1 MHAFYINLDHR
12 TDRRAEVE
20 KEFEEKGLTVERFPA
35 TQYSPGAIGCNL
47 SHIGVLNLAKER
59 GYESVM
65 IFEDDFQFLVSKS
78 EWDDLIAK
86 LPTSYDVVMISY
98 NLVASTPHDDTFNR
112 VREVQTT
119 SGYIVHSRF
128 YDRLIARWEE
138 GARLFMQNPTMDWVY
153 ILDQYWKPLQ
163 PDAEWFAYKVRIG
176 KQRHSFSDIAGRF
189 AAHDC

>member
-35 TQYSPGAIGCNL
+35 TQYNPGAIGCNL
-47 SHIGVLNLAKER
+47 SHIGVLTTARRR
-59 GYESVM
+59 GYDAVM
-65 IFEDDFQFLVSKS
+65 IFEDDFQFLISKA

-86 LPTSYDVVMISY
+86 LPSSYDVVMLSY
-98 NLVASTPHDDTFNR
+98 NLVASTPHDETFHR
-112 VREVQTT
+112 VQEVQTT

-128 YDRLIARWEE
+128 YDRLISRWEE
-138 GARLFMQNPTMDWVY
+138 GARLFMANPGLDWVY

-163 PDAEWFAYKVRIG
+163 PEAEWFAYKVRIG
-176 KQRHSFSDIAGRF
+176 KLRHIFSDIAGRF

>member
-35 TQYSPGAIGCNL
+35 TQYNPGAIGCNL
-47 SHIGVLNLAKER
+47 SHIGVLTTARGR
-59 GYESVM
+59 GYDAVM
-65 IFEDDFQFLVSKS
+65 IFEDDFQFLISKA

-86 LPTSYDVVMISY
+86 LPSSYDVVMLSY
-98 NLVASTPHDDTFNR
+98 NLVASTPHDETFNR
-112 VREVQTT
+112 VQEVQTT

-128 YDRLIARWEE
+128 YDKLIARWEE
-138 GARLFMQNPTMDWVY
+138 GAKLFMQNPTLDWIY

-163 PDAEWFAYKVRIG
+163 PEAEWFAYKVRIG

>member
-20 KEFEEKGLTVERFPA
+20 KEFEEKGLTVERFSA

-47 SHIGVLNLAKER
+47 SHIGVLTTARGR
-59 GYESVM
+59 GYDAVM
-65 IFEDDFQFLVSKS
+65 IFEDDFQFLISKA

-86 LPTSYDVVMISY
+86 LPSSYDVVMISY
-98 NLVASTPHDDTFNR
+98 NLVASTPHDDTFHR
-112 VREVQTT
+112 VHEVQTT

-138 GARLFMQNPTMDWVY
+138 GTRLFMANPTMDWVY

-163 PDAEWFAYKVRIG
+163 ADSEWFAYKVRIG
-176 KQRHSFSDIAGRF
+176 KQRPSFSDIAGRF
-189 AAHDC
+189 AERDT

>member
-20 KEFEEKGLTVERFPA
+20 KEFEEKGLTVERFSA

-47 SHIGVLNLAKER
+47 SHIGVLTTARGR
-59 GYESVM
+59 GYEAVM
-65 IFEDDFQFLVSKS
+65 IFEDDFQFLISKS

-86 LPTSYDVVMISY
+86 LPSSYDVVMLSY
-98 NLVASTPHDDTFNR
+98 NLVASTPHDDTFHR
-112 VREVQTT
+112 VHEVQTT

-128 YDRLIARWEE
+128 YDRLISRWEE
-138 GARLFMQNPTMDWVY
+138 GTRLFMANPTMDWVY

-163 PDAEWFAYKVRIG
+163 ADSEWFAYKVRIG
-176 KQRHSFSDIAGRF
+176 KQRPSFSDIAGRF
-189 AAHDC
+189 AERDT

>member
-86 LPTSYDVVMISY
+86 LPASYDVVMISY
-98 NLVASTPHDDTFNR
+98 NLVASTPHDETFNR
-112 VREVQTT
+112 VQEVQTT

-128 YDRLIARWEE
+128 YDKLIARWEE
-138 GARLFMQNPTMDWVY
+138 GAKLFMQNPTLDWIY

-163 PDAEWFAYKVRIG
+163 PEAEWFAYKVRIG

>member
-35 TQYSPGAIGCNL
+35 TQYNPGAIGCNL
-47 SHIGVLNLAKER
+47 SHIGVLTTARGR
-59 GYESVM
+59 GYDAVM
-65 IFEDDFQFLVSKS
+65 IFEDDFQFLISKA

-86 LPTSYDVVMISY
+86 LPSSYDVVMLSY
-98 NLVASTPHDDTFNR
+98 NLVASTPHDETFHR
-112 VREVQTT
+112 VQEVQTT

-138 GARLFMQNPTMDWVY
+138 GARLFMANPGLDWVY
-153 ILDQYWKPLQ
+153 ILDQYWKTLQ
-163 PDAEWFAYKVRIG
+163 PEAEWFAYKVRIG

>member
-35 TQYSPGAIGCNL
+35 TQYNPGAIGCNL
-47 SHIGVLNLAKER
+47 SHIGVLTTARGR
-59 GYESVM
+59 GYDAVM
-65 IFEDDFQFLVSKS
+65 IFEDDFQFLISKA

-86 LPTSYDVVMISY
+86 LPSSYDVVMLSY
-98 NLVASTPHDDTFNR
+98 NLVASTPHDETFNR
-112 VREVQTT
+112 VQEVQTT

-138 GARLFMQNPTMDWVY
+138 GARLFMANPGLDWVY

-163 PDAEWFAYKVRIG
+163 PEAEWFAYKVRIG